1 MANVTFESDI
11 LISGYMGAE
20 DNSTAEATTDATPRK
35 IANFDTDG
43 SSPLNCVVDSTT
55 DNDITI
61 SKAGY
66 VTINLTISFSGTAS
80 KTFVVEIYING
91 APVTENA
98 KLERKLG
105 AAGDVGAAAVCWSGP
120 VSANDVVTVYHSST
134 DGGSAFTAQQLQL
147 SVVGFAS
154 SGA

>member
-11 LISGYMGAE
+11 LIQGYMGAE
-20 DNSTAEATTDATPRK
+20 DNSTAETTTDATPRK
-35 IANFDTDG
+35 IAAFDTDG
-43 SSPLNCVVDSTT
+43 SSPKNCVVDSTT

-66 VTINLTISFSGTAS
+66 VFINCSVSFSGTAS

-91 APVTENA
+91 SPVTENA

-105 AAGDVGAAAVCWSGP
+105 AAGDVGSASVSWAGP
-120 VSANDVVTVYHSST
+120 VSASDVVTIYHSST

-147 SVVGFAS
+147 SVLGFAS